1 LTDWFRI
8 WGERLFPERQLLL
21 RTDGTVR
28 SIRLPGWLQAA
39 LVGLCLCWLGAA
51 AYLVDVAA
59 NGSRAAQETAVVSP
73 AKPQEAVAAAPAAP
87 QEAAA
92 VAPAAPQEAAAPA
105 ERQQATIAAPAA
117 PQETAIATPPRKPV
131 PDPSDTIA
139 DLRRQLAAANTQYS
153 SVAAKYADASA
164 RLEKAHHDIA
174 AVKAENGTLRG
185 ALGLAETKAKTLEK
199 AREALEH
206 RVHTAEQSVGANGGR
221 VAQLTK
227 SLEESRTA
235 LDHSEAQRTNL
246 QNQLQELQSE
256 LQSAKAKASQL
267 KAALDAK
274 ERQQH
279 FAAEPNQTRA
289 QLPEAPAVRA
299 HPPEAESASPP
310 AQAHGKAE
318 THSRVQA
325 RHRPSELERL
335 IASTGIDI
343 DKLLAQLKSKSTPSG
358 EGGPFIALQDARKES
373 TQSQV
378 RMKKLEK
385 LAKMLPLAAPL
396 KHYAE
401 ASDFGPRRDPFN
413 ERMGFHPGV
422 DLAARYRSPVY
433 STAPGVVIFTGV
445 QRGYGRTVEIDHGH
459 GIVTLYAHLHRILVA
474 KGQRVGAHHEIG
486 QLGSTGRST
495 GPHVHYEIRVD
506 GVPVDPD
513 KFIQAGK
520 NVVQI
525 NTK

>member
-1 LTDWFRI
+1 M
-8 WGERLFPERQLLL
+8 WGARLFPERQLLL
-21 RTDGTVR
+21 RTDGMVR
-28 SIRLPGWLQAA
+28 SVRLPGWLQAA
-39 LVGLCLCWLGAA
+39 LLGFCLCWLGAA
-51 AYLVDVAA
+51 AYLIDVAVDRPGA
-59 NGSRAAQETAVVSP
+59 PQEAAIAIPAGPQEATVASP
-73 AKPQEAVAAAPAAP
+73 AKPQETAVAAPVEPQQAVAAAPAEP
-87 QEAAA
+87 QKTA
-92 VAPAAPQEAAAPA
+92 VV
-105 ERQQATIAAPAA
+105 
-117 PQETAIATPPRKPV
+117 TPIRKPA
-131 PDPSDTIA
+131 PDQGDVIA
-139 DLRRQLAAANTQYS
+139 ELRRQLTAATQQYTS
-153 SVAAKYADASA
+153 IAAKYADASA
-164 RLEKAHHDIA
+164 RLDKAHHDIA

-199 AREALEH
+199 ARDELEH
-206 RVHTAEQSVGANGGR
+206 RVHTAEQSGSANGGR
-221 VAQLTK
+221 VAQLAK

-235 LDHSEAQRTNL
+235 LDRSEAQRTNL

-256 LQSAKAKASQL
+256 LQSAKAKATQL

-274 ERQQH
+274 ESQQH
-279 FAAEPNQTRA
+279 LAAEPNQTRA
-289 QLPEAPAVRA
+289 QLPEAPTTRA

-335 IASTGIDI
+335 IASTGVDI

-373 TQSQV
+373 AESQL

-396 KHYAE
+396 KHYTE
-401 ASDFGPRRDPFN
+401 ASGFGPRHDPFN

-525 NTK
+525 STK